1 MSTRHRNA
9 RESSILSIPND
20 VLQLI
25 AIQSAKLKQGTGDWC
40 KLASSCK
47 RLWLLKLPAAVHS
60 WSIPSTMKVE
70 GEPDSR
76 LREPLVS
83 IVHEVYAVSRS

>member
-1 MSTRHRNA
+1 MSTRHCNA
-9 RESSILSIPND
+9 REASILSIPND

-47 RLWLLKLPAAVHS
+47 RFWLLKLPAAVHS

-76 LREPLVS
+76 LRKPPVS
-83 IVHEVYAVSRS
+83 TLHEVYAISRS

>member
-1 MSTRHRNA
+1 MSTRRHNA
-9 RESSILSIPND
+9 REPSILSIPND

-25 AIQSAKLKQGTGDWC
+25 AMQSAKLKQGTGDWC

-47 RLWLLKLPAAVHS
+47 RFWLLKLPAAVHS

-76 LREPLVS
+76 VREPPVS
-83 IVHEVYAVSRS
+83 TVKGIYAISRS